1 MRYIYWIEENGEIIA
16 KESDTIPQSYLRLFE
31 LIDNEYREIFN

>member
-1 MRYIYWIEENGEIIA
+1 MRYIYWIEENEEIIA

-31 LIDNEYREIFN
+31 LIDGEYREVI